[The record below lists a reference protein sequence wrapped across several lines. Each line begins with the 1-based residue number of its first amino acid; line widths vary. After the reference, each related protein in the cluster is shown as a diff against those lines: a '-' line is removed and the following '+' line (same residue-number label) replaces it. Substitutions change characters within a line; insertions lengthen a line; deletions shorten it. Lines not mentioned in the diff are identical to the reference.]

1 MPLCHACRVT
11 TPPAPAGSEP
21 TGTAPPSV
29 MPTSVRVAAIAMGV
43 LAALLL
49 TYAGLLWY
57 SFDDSVR
64 QIADAAKGVT
74 EDAARRFVL
83 TLLIPCLLLGVL
95 LGLSAW
101 FLPRRQAWARW
112 IGVAAS
118 VLLALMMLFSMVASS
133 GIAILPLLLF
143 VLAAV
148 AVRSLLARSTSTW
161 VPPLR
166 ARD

>member
-1 MPLCHACRVT
+1 MSAPESE
-11 TPPAPAGSEP
+11 PAPS
-21 TGTAPPSV
+21 TASV
-29 MPTSVRVAAIAMGV
+29 MPASVRVAAIAMGV

-57 SFDDSVR
+57 SFDDSVA
-64 QIADAAKGVT
+64 QIADASKGVT
-74 EDAARRFVL
+74 EEAARRFIL

-95 LGLSAW
+95 LALAAW

-112 IGVAAS
+112 LGLAAS
-118 VLLALMMLFSMVASS
+118 GLLALLMLFSVVASG
-133 GIAILPLLLF
+133 GISVLPLLLF

-148 AVRSLLARSTSTW
+148 AVRSLVVRSTGTW

-166 ARD
+166 SRG

>member
-1 MPLCHACRVT
+1 MPA
-11 TPPAPAGSEP
+11 
-21 TGTAPPSV
+21 
-29 MPTSVRVAAIAMGV
+29 SVRVAAIAMGV

-57 SFDDSVR
+57 SFDDSVA
-64 QIADAAKGVT
+64 QIADASKGVT

-95 LGLSAW
+95 LALAAW

-112 IGVAAS
+112 MGLAAS
-118 VLLALMMLFSMVASS
+118 GLLALLMLFSVVAGG
-133 GIAILPLLLF
+133 GIAILPLLLLI
-143 VLAAV
+143 LAAV
-148 AVRSLLARSTSTW
+148 AVRSLLLRSTGTW

-166 ARD
+166 TRG

>member
-1 MPLCHACRVT
+1 
-11 TPPAPAGSEP
+11 
-21 TGTAPPSV
+21 

-57 SFDDSVR
+57 SFDESVR
-64 QIADAAKGVT
+64 QIADASKGIT

-95 LGLSAW
+95 LALAAW
-101 FLPRRQAWARW
+101 FLPRRQTWARW
-112 IGVAAS
+112 VGLGAS
-118 VLLALMMLFSMVASS
+118 GLLAVLMLFSMVTGA
-133 GIAILPLLLF
+133 GIAVLPLVLF

-148 AVRSLLARSTSTW
+148 AVRSLLLRSTGTW

-166 ARD
+166 ARG

>member
-1 MPLCHACRVT
+1 VSAPESE
-11 TPPAPAGSEP
+11 PAPS
-21 TGTAPPSV
+21 TASV
-29 MPTSVRVAAIAMGV
+29 MPASVRVAAIAMGV

-57 SFDDSVR
+57 SFDDSVA
-64 QIADAAKGVT
+64 QIADASKGVT
-74 EDAARRFVL
+74 EEAARRFIL

-95 LGLSAW
+95 LALAAW

-112 IGVAAS
+112 LGLAAS
-118 VLLALMMLFSMVASS
+118 GLLALLMLFSVVASG
-133 GIAILPLLLF
+133 GISVLPLLLF

-148 AVRSLLARSTSTW
+148 AVRSLVVRSTGTW

-166 ARD
+166 SRG

>member
-1 MPLCHACRVT
+1 MPA
-11 TPPAPAGSEP
+11 
-21 TGTAPPSV
+21 
-29 MPTSVRVAAIAMGV
+29 SVRVGAIAMGV

-57 SFDDSVR
+57 SFDDSVQ

-83 TLLIPCLLLGVL
+83 TLLIPCVLLGVL
-95 LGLSAW
+95 LALAAW
-101 FLPRRQAWARW
+101 FLPRRHAWARW
-112 IGVAAS
+112 IGLAAS
-118 VLLALMMLFSMVASS
+118 GLLALLMLFSMVTGA
-133 GIAILPLLLF
+133 GISVLPLLLF

-148 AVRSLLARSTSTW
+148 AVRSLLLRSTGTW

-166 ARD
+166 ARG